1 MNFVEIYNQG
11 KAGMSKGLPTG
22 IEKLD
27 IAMNGT
33 QRKAIIAVAA
43 APKVGKTTLVDY
55 SFVLSPYLYSLE
67 NPEVEIDWIYWS
79 FEIDRVKKE
88 FKYAAFFFYK
98 DYGISNF
105 NYNGK
110 LYPITSNYLMGK
122 LTDERTGQQI
132 PVSGDHENKLKQ
144 IYTNRII
151 PLFGEYDIY
160 GKQVRKGKIDFIEQ
174 RDNPTGLR
182 NYLITYA
189 KNNGEFVYQTY
200 YVLNQK
206 NEKEKRERV
215 IGYKPNNPKKQV
227 IIITDHIRKL
237 NRERGF
243 TLKENI
249 DKWIEY
255 QVELRNWCGY
265 TFIDIC
271 HLNRNMADI
280 ERIKYM
286 KDAIY
291 PNGDDIKDTGNLSE
305 EADYVLTMFNANDD
319 KYNLKSHFG
328 LPLIDDNGSQLH
340 PNYRSIHLV
349 ESRDTECP
357 KHIQTNMFSG
367 INNFGPIRISN

>member
-1 MNFVEIYNQG
+1 
-11 KAGMSKGLPTG
+11 
-22 IEKLD
+22 
-27 IAMNGT
+27 
-33 QRKAIIAVAA
+33 
-43 APKVGKTTLVDY
+43 
-55 SFVLSPYLYSLE
+55 
-67 NPEVEIDWIYWS
+67 
-79 FEIDRVKKE
+79 
-88 FKYAAFFFYK
+88 
-98 DYGISNF
+98 
-105 NYNGK
+105 
-110 LYPITSNYLMGK
+110 MGK

-132 PVSGDHENKLKQ
+132 PVSEDHENKLKQ
-144 IYTNRII
+144 IYANRIV
-151 PLFGEYDIY
+151 PLFGEYDIH

-200 YVLNQK
+200 YILNQK

-271 HLNRNMADI
+271 HLNRSMADI
-280 ERIKYM
+280 ERMKYM

-291 PNGDDIKDTGNLSE
+291 PNGDDVKDTGNLSE

-328 LPLIDDNGSQLH
+328 LPLIDDNGIQLH

-367 INNFGPIRISN
+367 INSFGPIRISN